1 MMIQNCSDSRLM
13 KMLKKTQKASMDWC
27 CQNLIS
33 IKSISDKYCLK
44 ALKNLSKN
52 PFLPIIGILHIGT
65 KVVYTFG
72 DCGKSPFFSSVVK
85 FLFRIACYR
94 LQKTNSKIPFAGKC
108 KLPNEGCPIIR
119 SKDDKKLNKMF
130 QKLLNICRLT
140 HH

>member
-1 MMIQNCSDSRLM
+1 
-13 KMLKKTQKASMDWC
+13 MDWC

-52 PFLPIIGILHIGT
+52 PFLPII
-65 KVVYTFG
+65 
-72 DCGKSPFFSSVVK
+72 
-85 FLFRIACYR
+85 
-94 LQKTNSKIPFAGKC
+94 
-108 KLPNEGCPIIR
+108 R